1 MTEAQDMLRTLQA
14 EPHRFSLFAALRLI
28 ERAYRDQPRLGES
41 RRLANEPV
49 RLAQPPHLN
58 FAPSDVA
65 KFDLREDIRDGKP
78 TLEAYSFGVFGP
90 NGALPLYL
98 TETAYERRRQHNDP
112 TINDFVNLFQHRM
125 IALFYRAWADADPA
139 TNFDRPESDRFRL
152 YMGSLMGLGADAGR
166 GRSEVV
172 DFAMLGRAAQFGSQ
186 ARSATGLEAVLADY
200 FDVPLKVGSFVGAWM
215 DIPNDACMM
224 LGRASTA
231 SQLGSGATLG
241 SGTWQCQHKFE
252 IAIGPLRL
260 HDFTEFLPGSK
271 RLTHLAELLRLYTN
285 DEWSWQMRLLL
296 KGDEVPR
303 MQLGGGARLGW
314 TTWMGGRDAVATD
327 VVIQGDLCQ
336 SDLN

>member
-1 MTEAQDMLRTLQA
+1 MSETHDMLRALQA

-28 ERAYRDQPRLGES
+28 ERAYPTQPRLGES
-41 RRLANEPV
+41 RRLANEAV

-65 KFDLREDIRDGKP
+65 KFDLREDVRDGKP

-152 YMGSLMGLGADAGR
+152 YMGALMGLGAEAGR

-186 ARSATGLEAVLADY
+186 TRSATGLEAVLADY
-200 FDVPLKVGSFVGAWM
+200 FNVPLKVGSFVGAWM
-215 DIPNDACMM
+215 DIPSDARMM
-224 LGRASTA
+224 LGRASPA
-231 SQLGSGATLG
+231 SQLGGGATLG

-252 IAIGPLRL
+252 IAIGPLHLR
-260 HDFTEFLPGSK
+260 DFTEFLPGSK

-314 TTWMGGRDAVATD
+314 TTWMGGRDKVATD

-336 SDLN
+336 